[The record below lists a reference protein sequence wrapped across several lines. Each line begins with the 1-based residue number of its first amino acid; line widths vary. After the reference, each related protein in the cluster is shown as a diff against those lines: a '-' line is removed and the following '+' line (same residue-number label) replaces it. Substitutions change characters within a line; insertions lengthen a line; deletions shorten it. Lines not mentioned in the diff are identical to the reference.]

1 MTKVTPP
8 EMINPKMRGEDHG
21 SGCPPGQILAK
32 PHCPD
37 LVVKRHTPRNSQE
50 EQDEAGYK

>member
-50 EQDEAGYK
+50 EQDEPGYK